1 MGGGFG
7 TTADSGAAGS
17 GSAAPAALTLV
28 ITTFNRSGYL
38 RGLLDSVAAL
48 EPAPERI
55 VVVDNASTDDTQDV
69 LAAAAARLSM
79 PLVNLRLPV
88 NAGGAG
94 GFAAGV
100 EQALA
105 EGAAWLWLM
114 DDDVVVLPG
123 AVAALAKWTGT
134 YQCIHGRRL
143 DDAGRP
149 FFWQHRFLPFLGIH
163 VPVRGNVFQDSPV
176 FETNVG
182 CFEGMLISADVAR
195 RIGLPDARFFINGDD
210 EMYGWLASRITD
222 VVYVN
227 DFVLQKVRPQKQID
241 LGIRHLN
248 DSSDLSRFYSMRNR
262 GFTAQYLQAHGRY
275 HRAGFALGT
284 LLTAAKEM
292 LRLLAVEHRISGAGS
307 LWRGWR
313 ESRIIRRDTSWQPMP
328 ALQAPSSAEA
338 PSSTEASSPT
348 DRKDAV

>member
-1 MGGGFG
+1 M
-7 TTADSGAAGS
+7 SAAQ
-17 GSAAPAALTLV
+17 GSAEAAELTLV

-48 EPAPERI
+48 ESGPVRI
-55 VVVDNASTDDTQDV
+55 IVVDNASTDDTQEV
-69 LAAAAARLSM
+69 LAAAAKQLSV

-100 EQALA
+100 ERALA
-105 EGAAWLWLM
+105 EGASWLWLM
-114 DDDVVVLPG
+114 DDDVAILPG
-123 AVAALAKWTGT
+123 AVVALRKWTGM
-134 YQCIHGRRL
+134 YECIHGRRM
-143 DDAGRP
+143 DGAGRP

-163 VPVRGNVFQDSPV
+163 VPVRGNVFRDSPV
-176 FETNVG
+176 FATNVG
-182 CFEGMLISADVAR
+182 CFEGMLISAGLVR
-195 RIGLPDARFFINGDD
+195 QIGLPDQRYFINGDD
-210 EMYGWLASRITD
+210 EIYGWLASRLTD

-262 GFTAQYLQAHGRY
+262 GHTAQYLRVHGQFSRP
-275 HRAGFALGT
+275 GFALGT
-284 LLTAAKEM
+284 LLTAAKEL
-292 LRLLAVEHRISGAGS
+292 LRLLAVEHRLTGVAS

-313 ESRIIRRDTSWQPMP
+313 ESRAILHDGSWQPMP
-328 ALQAPSSAEA
+328 PLVPAP
-338 PSSTEASSPT
+338 PT
-348 DRKDAV
+348 